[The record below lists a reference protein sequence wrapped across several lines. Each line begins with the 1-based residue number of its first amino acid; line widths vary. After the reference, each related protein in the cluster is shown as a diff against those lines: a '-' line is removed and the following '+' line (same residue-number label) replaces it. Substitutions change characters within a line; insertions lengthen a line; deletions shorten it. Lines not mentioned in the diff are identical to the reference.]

1 MNYMNCCVN
10 LFIAFLRNTRQLVLI
25 GLMGLPALGVV
36 AAMPGSSSFVLEEM
50 LINFT
55 GKVVDPDGEPVVGAT
70 VMIKGTKSG
79 VKTDEKGV
87 FNINL
92 PEGSSEIVISY
103 VGYKV
108 QEVNVAG
115 MSSITITLES
125 SEAIDEVIV
134 TGYGTQ
140 KRSEIVGSVET
151 IKGEELMDIPA
162 PNIAGALRNRIAGIS
177 VDEVSGRPG
186 ARISLNIRG
195 ASTSERGGQIG
206 ATSEP
211 LYIVDG
217 ITVSSEVFD
226 GLDPS
231 MVEDITFLK
240 DASAAIYGAAGAK
253 GVVLVTTKRGKQGKP
268 SISYNGYLGV
278 TDAARKPEFLSSYE
292 LAEFLNE
299 GYQMSNASSGKFF
312 SEDDLAYLKGLDV
325 DSWYNQLWKPALM
338 QRHNVNISGGS
349 ERITFFLGGSLQNQ
363 NANYAG
369 MKQDKYTLR
378 GGINTTILEGLK
390 ADVSFNVDHRIR
402 ESQNNIGNETDASF
416 YEAIVATPD
425 WYPMYINGLPV
436 NLNGRD
442 NLLAILNSGYSDAR
456 KSQGY
461 SINASLTYEPT
472 FLKGLQAK
480 FQISQRGGN
489 GTSNQYRPPYRL
501 YDFAPMGNNGSL
513 YSTNLLDTESW
524 GVEQRNSYL
533 NTNLNRDNGYQ
544 AFVTLSYNGSFDK
557 HNIGV
562 VVGGEQTVSNS
573 EVLGV
578 RWDNQLIPDYEDYW
592 AFDQNLMQLD
602 GRSIFETTK
611 RSAFGRLSYDFD
623 SKYMLQVVTRLDAS
637 SNFARGNRWGWS
649 PSIGAGWVVS
659 EEDFFKENVSFVNH
673 LKLKVNYGITGD
685 DRVLERLWQERY
697 TLDINNGYMFGDDQ
711 YGIGLNPSVYP
722 NLNITWEKRRTFN
735 FGIESSMLNNQLSL
749 GIEFFQNKTYD
760 GFDQGASEM
769 NPLYSGLIAPII
781 NYREAYNWGSEFTI
795 GYRTRIAEDWS
806 LNTSMHFGWGNSIVS
821 RMLYPPN
828 NILEKDL
835 SDGKWLGNKFGVDPR
850 RYNNSNIGYR
860 TLGMFR
866 TQEQVDDYLAENPNY
881 TINGEV
887 PQVGWMIYEDTNG
900 DGVVN
905 QFDQTLLF
913 NKTNAVFSTGINLGI
928 GYKDF
933 NLSTNIAARFGG
945 KVFTDSRARTTPG
958 LSTNVPVLWRDR
970 WTPDDP
976 MNGKLPRADDPLI
989 NRNADL
995 WALNGTTIRVNNMTL
1010 SYKLPSDLAN
1020 RIGVGS
1026 ARVLV
1031 TGNNLWTLVN
1041 PYSYKDPYTS
1051 SVYNYPTVRT
1061 MSVGLNV
1068 SL

>member
-1 MNYMNCCVN
+1 
-10 LFIAFLRNTRQLVLI
+10 
-25 GLMGLPALGVV
+25 
-36 AAMPGSSSFVLEEM
+36 
-50 LINFT
+50 
-55 GKVVDPDGEPVVGAT
+55 
-70 VMIKGTKSG
+70 
-79 VKTDEKGV
+79 
-87 FNINL
+87 
-92 PEGSSEIVISY
+92 
-103 VGYKV
+103 
-108 QEVNVAG
+108 
-115 MSSITITLES
+115 
-125 SEAIDEVIV
+125 
-134 TGYGTQ
+134 
-140 KRSEIVGSVET
+140 
-151 IKGEELMDIPA
+151 
-162 PNIAGALRNRIAGIS
+162 
-177 VDEVSGRPG
+177 
-186 ARISLNIRG
+186 
-195 ASTSERGGQIG
+195 
-206 ATSEP
+206 
-211 LYIVDG
+211 
-217 ITVSSEVFD
+217 
-226 GLDPS
+226 
-231 MVEDITFLK
+231 
-240 DASAAIYGAAGAK
+240 
-253 GVVLVTTKRGKQGKP
+253 
-268 SISYNGYLGV
+268 
-278 TDAARKPEFLSSYE
+278 
-292 LAEFLNE
+292 
-299 GYQMSNASSGKFF
+299 
-312 SEDDLAYLKGLDV
+312 
-325 DSWYNQLWKPALM
+325 
-338 QRHNVNISGGS
+338 
-349 ERITFFLGGSLQNQ
+349 
-363 NANYAG
+363 
-369 MKQDKYTLR
+369 
-378 GGINTTILEGLK
+378 K

-544 AFVTLSYNGSFDK
+544 GFVTLSYNGSFDK

-623 SKYMLQVVTRLDAS
+623 SKCMLQVVTRLDAS

-760 GFDQGASEM
+760 GFDQGASE
-769 NPLYSGLIAPII
+769 
-781 NYREAYNWGSEFTI
+781 
-795 GYRTRIAEDWS
+795 
-806 LNTSMHFGWGNSIVS
+806 
-821 RMLYPPN
+821 
-828 NILEKDL
+828 
-835 SDGKWLGNKFGVDPR
+835 
-850 RYNNSNIGYR
+850 
-860 TLGMFR
+860 
-866 TQEQVDDYLAENPNY
+866 
-881 TINGEV
+881 
-887 PQVGWMIYEDTNG
+887 
-900 DGVVN
+900 
-905 QFDQTLLF
+905 
-913 NKTNAVFSTGINLGI
+913 
-928 GYKDF
+928 
-933 NLSTNIAARFGG
+933 
-945 KVFTDSRARTTPG
+945 
-958 LSTNVPVLWRDR
+958 
-970 WTPDDP
+970 
-976 MNGKLPRADDPLI
+976 
-989 NRNADL
+989 
-995 WALNGTTIRVNNMTL
+995 
-1010 SYKLPSDLAN
+1010 
-1020 RIGVGS
+1020 
-1026 ARVLV
+1026 
-1031 TGNNLWTLVN
+1031 
-1041 PYSYKDPYTS
+1041 
-1051 SVYNYPTVRT
+1051 
-1061 MSVGLNV
+1061 
-1068 SL
+1068 